1 MIDRRMDITR
11 VKYTLP
17 SLQSTNLPQEGHRQD
32 SHPGT
37 KNAFSIVNNLKNHE
51 LMCYAIYLIVT
62 TIN

>member
-37 KNAFSIVNNLKNHE
+37 KNAFCIVNNFKKS
-51 LMCYAIYLIVT
+51 
-62 TIN
+62 